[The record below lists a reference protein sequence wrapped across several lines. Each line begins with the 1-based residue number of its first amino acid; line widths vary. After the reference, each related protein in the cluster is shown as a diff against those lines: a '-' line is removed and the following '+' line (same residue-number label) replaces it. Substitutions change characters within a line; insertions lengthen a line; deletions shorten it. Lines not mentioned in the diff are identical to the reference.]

1 MTLSDLVQSSIDSLR
16 RTKGRSVLTMIG
28 IIIGIMSVI
37 MMLSIGEAAQR
48 YILNQISS
56 FGSDILFLQNGAE
69 VEEGQPS
76 LFIKESLTL
85 KDIRK
90 LKATTWAT
98 MVVGR
103 LIQSDTVSA
112 YGYDTNAQVVATMP
126 DEIRQNDI
134 RVGQGFFF
142 TDAAIESHDRVAV
155 LGFDIASAA
164 FGSEDPI
171 GKIVKIGGQSFRVVG
186 VMEKVGS
193 KGFQNVDKQVYIPL
207 TAGLDLYNKKYLTY
221 VSVKT
226 SLPIN
231 EGKEQIN
238 VLIREMHN
246 IDNPEGDP
254 AKDDF
259 HIQSQ
264 EDLVRSASQI
274 TNILQILLV
283 SIAAISLIVGGI
295 GIMNIMY
302 VSVTERIKEI
312 GLRKSIGAR
321 RTDVLKQFLAE
332 ALFLT
337 LLGGL
342 MGTLLGVT
350 LSWLGIQIISQF
362 QSGWTFAVSVRGIVL
377 GVTVSGAIGVIFG
390 YFPARKA
397 ASLHPIEAL
406 RFE

>member
-1 MTLSDLVQSSIDSLR
+1 
-16 RTKGRSVLTMIG
+16 
-28 IIIGIMSVI
+28 
-37 MMLSIGEAAQR
+37 
-48 YILNQISS
+48 
-56 FGSDILFLQNGAE
+56 
-69 VEEGQPS
+69 
-76 LFIKESLTL
+76 
-85 KDIRK
+85 
-90 LKATTWAT
+90 
-98 MVVGR
+98 
-103 LIQSDTVSA
+103 
-112 YGYDTNAQVVATMP
+112 
-126 DEIRQNDI
+126 
-134 RVGQGFFF
+134 
-142 TDAAIESHDRVAV
+142 
-155 LGFDIASAA
+155 
-164 FGSEDPI
+164 
-171 GKIVKIGGQSFRVVG
+171 
-186 VMEKVGS
+186 
-193 KGFQNVDKQVYIPL
+193 VYIPL